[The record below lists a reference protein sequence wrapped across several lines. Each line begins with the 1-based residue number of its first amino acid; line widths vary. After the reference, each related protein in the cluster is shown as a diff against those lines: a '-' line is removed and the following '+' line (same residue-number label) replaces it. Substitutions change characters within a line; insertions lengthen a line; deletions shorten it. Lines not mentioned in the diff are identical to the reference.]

1 MISSFADAHFGAS
14 SGVFMNF
21 LLRTSNFSLSKSAT
35 ASCGVLN
42 PDLEIKRMKGDH
54 IIINKQEG
62 FPSLKRPIVL
72 VNEKR
77 LSNAVRLNLLKECEE
92 IGIKKEEFEG
102 IF

>member
-1 MISSFADAHFGAS
+1 MGHRLTPIVTKIISILKKH
-14 SGVFMNF
+14 N
-21 LLRTSNFSLSKSAT
+21 
-35 ASCGVLN
+35 
-42 PDLEIKRMKGDH
+42 LEIKRIRGDH
-54 IIINKQEG
+54 IIVNRTEG
-62 FPSLKRPIVL
+62 FPSLRRPIVL